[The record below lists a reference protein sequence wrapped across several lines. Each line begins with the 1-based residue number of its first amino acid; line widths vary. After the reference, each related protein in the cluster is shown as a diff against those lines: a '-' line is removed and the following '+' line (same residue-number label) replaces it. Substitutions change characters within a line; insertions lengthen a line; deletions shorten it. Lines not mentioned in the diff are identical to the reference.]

1 MSFQFI
7 ADEVFINDKTYSI
20 DNNWLLFET
29 PTQFVGK
36 SAWRVKNNSTGEVYV
51 ASFSG
56 INVDTSSEDIEVYHK
71 GELLGEN
78 TEGKTPYLLVM
89 GVGGIQGMLFSVI
102 KS

>member
-1 MSFQFI
+1 MAFKFI
-7 ADEVFINDKTYSI
+7 ADEVFINDKAYRI

-29 PTQFVGK
+29 PTQFVEK
-36 SAWRVKNNSTGEVYV
+36 SMWRVKNNSTGEAYV

-56 INVDTSSEDIEVYHK
+56 INVDTPSENIEVYHK

-89 GVGGIQGMLFSVI
+89 GVGGIKGMLFSIV
-102 KS
+102 